1 MSYIKKTLVSV
12 VSAGMILAYTPG
24 TEADAASISVKL
36 KNYIGN
42 KTNLTIN
49 SEGVYKLEN
58 NNNRFSGTDRYE
70 VAENVASNGWNSA
83 ETIFVVNS
91 MAFADAL
98 SASPLAYK
106 YDAPILLTRKDS
118 IPDST
123 LNKIKALK
131 PSKIVIVG
139 GTGSVNQ
146 TVETK
151 LKSIT
156 GDVSRIDGKDRFEV
170 AKKIAQNLGTSDKAV
185 VTNGLIFSDAL
196 AIAPYAA
203 KNGIPIILSKK
214 DDLPSASL
222 EAVQGKSDVLV
233 VGGTGSVSNSVYNQ
247 AKATDR
253 IAGNDRYEVSSNIIK
268 ELNIDS
274 SMAYISNG
282 LTFAD
287 ALTGSVLAAKNGAPL
302 LLTRADKLPDSI
314 QSTINE
320 ENFNVF
326 NILGGPASV
335 KESVVEQLPNEFKL
349 KEGTDYVVKNESG
362 RLAIYQGTSKI
373 ADFGTSSFILKPE
386 VYSKSNILTIIG
398 DSEREYLGRMQFSS
412 ESNAYV
418 RPTNL
423 NIPFEDYLKSVVPKE
438 SPAYYHMEAL
448 KAQAVAARTYAYNEA
463 GTTVLDDQSYQ
474 VYGGFDWN
482 IRTSQAVTETSEQ
495 VLRYNGKLITAVF
508 SSSNGGYTA
517 TNTDEWGTP
526 KLGYLTN
533 QADPYDTYTW
543 KLKVPKTVIS
553 DNTITKAAE
562 EQTTYSGISIETA
575 LKNPGWWW
583 NTVNED
589 KTVFL
594 NDEPKTSPLIDNV
607 KNHLSKS
614 FLNKEIKIKSISSF
628 VLDPEKNAA
637 KRSLEGSLRV
647 KFYLKE
653 KGTKNYSMDSEGK
666 LKEFEETI
674 EKSATDLRYLFGTL
688 YYRSTY
694 TPSVENN
701 SDSFTINGK
710 GFGHGVGMSQQGA
723 NNRANDG
730 QTYKEILDF
739 YYPNTTLG
747 K

>member
-1 MSYIKKTLVSV
+1 MGYFKKTIVSV
-12 VSAGMILAYTPG
+12 VSAGMILAYTPV
-24 TEADAASISVKL
+24 EAGAASISVKL

-42 KTNLTIN
+42 KTSLTIN

-58 NNNRFSGTDRYE
+58 NNNRFSGTDRYQ
-70 VAENVASNGWNSA
+70 VAENVASNGWNTA
-83 ETIFVVNS
+83 GTVFVVNS

-123 LNKIKALK
+123 LNKIKSLN
-131 PSKIVIVG
+131 PDKIVIIG
-139 GTGSVNQ
+139 GAGSVNQ
-146 TVETK
+146 SVETK

-156 GDVSRIDGKDRFEV
+156 TDVSRIDGKDRFEV
-170 AKKIAQNLGTSDKAV
+170 AKKVAQNLGTTNKAV

-214 DDLPSASL
+214 DDLPTASL

-233 VGGTGSVSNSVYNQ
+233 VGGTGSVSNAVYNQ

-253 IAGNDRYEVSSNIIK
+253 IAGSDRYEVSSNIIK
-268 ELNIDS
+268 ELNIES

-320 ENFNVF
+320 ESFNVF

-349 KEGTDYVVKNESG
+349 NEGTDYVVKNESG
-362 RLAIYQGTSKI
+362 RLAIYQGSSKI
-373 ADFGTSSFILKPE
+373 ADFGTSSFVLKPE
-386 VYSKSNILTIIG
+386 VYSQSNILTIMG

-412 ESNAYV
+412 ESNSYV

-463 GTTVLDDQSYQ
+463 GKTVLDDQSYQ

-482 IRTSQAVTETSEQ
+482 VKTSQAVTETSGE
-495 VLRYNGKLITAVF
+495 VLRYNGKLITALF

-533 QADPYDTYTW
+533 KADPYDNYTW
-543 KLKVPKTVIS
+543 ELKVPKTVIS
-553 DNTITKAAE
+553 DETITNTSNE
-562 EQTTYSGISIETA
+562 ETPYSNVTLEAA

-583 NTVNED
+583 DAVSED

-594 NDEPKTSPLIDNV
+594 DGNQKTSPLIDNIKKQLNESYV
-607 KNHLSKS
+607 
-614 FLNKEIKIKSISSF
+614 NKEIKIKSISSF
-628 VLDPEKNAA
+628 ILDPEKNAA
-637 KRSLEGSLRV
+637 QRSLEGSLRV

-653 KGTKNYSMDSEGK
+653 KGTKSYSMDSDGK

-674 EKSATDLRYLFGTL
+674 EKSATDLRYMFGTL
-688 YYRSTY
+688 YYRSTF
-694 TPSVENN
+694 TPTVDNEN
-701 SDSFTINGK
+701 DSFTIHGK
-710 GFGHGVGMSQQGA
+710 GFGHGVGMSQQAA
-723 NNRANDG
+723 NKRANDG
-730 QTYKEILDF
+730 QTYKQILDF